1 MPSILN
7 TSLTGMLAFQRAL
20 EVTSHNISNANT
32 PGYSRQVTDF
42 SARAGS
48 GDGNAYI
55 GGGTKISQIRRVY
68 DQMQVD
74 QLRTST
80 TGFARFNT
88 LDNLS
93 SRIDTFLADA
103 DSGLNSSLQ
112 AYFNSMQDLTNNPS
126 SIPTRQALIGEAQGL
141 ASRFQSLDA
150 RMGELDAEVNG
161 RIELA
166 VSDIN
171 RLSQGIADLN
181 DKIALANN
189 AASPPNDLL
198 DQRDR
203 LVTELAEQVSVST
216 TVQDDGTMSVF
227 IGSGQSLVL
236 GSNAR
241 TLGVE
246 GSEFDMTRMTVTY
259 QGAGGDTRLDN
270 SSTGGNLGGLLEFRS
285 RILDPAR
292 QSLGQTAT
300 ALAASL
306 NEQHSSGMD
315 LRGNLGGDLFS
326 IAPPTV
332 LPSSDNTGTPAAS
345 VTVSDLGQLT
355 GVDYVLE
362 YDGAAYSLTR
372 TDTGAVIPLT
382 GTGTAVDPLVGD
394 GLSIDVSGGA
404 PAAGDR
410 MLIRS
415 TLDAAGSMQSSLT
428 DPQALALAAP
438 TRASASLGNIGSA
451 NISAASVTDPADPSL
466 LASAVIEFTG
476 PATYSINGAG
486 SFAYTDG
493 DPIIVNGSSVTISGN
508 PSVGDQFTIEANYGA
523 SGDNSNG
530 LTLSNIQSV
539 GILDGGTI
547 SINENYGQLVAGI
560 GSTTHQIK
568 AGREAQG
575 VVLSDAES
583 AVLSTSAVNL
593 DEEAANLI
601 KYQQAYQAMAQ
612 VVSVASTLF
621 DSLLNATRR

>member
-1 MPSILN
+1 MPDLLN

-20 EVTSHNISNANT
+20 ATTSHNIANANT

-42 SARAGS
+42 SARLGS
-48 GDGNAYI
+48 GSGNIYI
-55 GGGTKISQIRRVY
+55 GGGTQITQIRRVF

-74 QLRTST
+74 QLRSST
-80 TGFARFNT
+80 TGFSRFNT
-88 LDNLS
+88 LDNLA
-93 SRIDTFLADA
+93 SRIDTFLADP

-112 AYFNSMQDLTNNPS
+112 AYFNSMQDLANNPS

-150 RMGELDAEVNG
+150 QLGEIESEVND

-166 VSDIN
+166 VNDIN
-171 RLSQGIADLN
+171 RLAQGIADLN
-181 DKIALANN
+181 GQIALANN
-189 AASPPNDLL
+189 ATSPPNDLM
-198 DQRDR
+198 DQRDI
-203 LVTELAEQVSVST
+203 LVTQLSEQVAVST
-216 TVQDDGTMSVF
+216 ISQDDGTMSVF

-236 GSNAR
+236 AGNAR
-241 TLGVE
+241 QLGAE
-246 GSEFDMTRMTVTY
+246 GSEFDMTRMTVAY
-259 QGAGGDTRLDN
+259 QGASGNTPLDT

-300 ALAASL
+300 ALAVSL
-306 NEQHSSGMD
+306 NEQHASGMD

-326 IAPPTV
+326 IAPPKV
-332 LPSSDNTGTPAAS
+332 LPSTDNTGTPAAS
-345 VTVSDLGQLT
+345 VAVTDLGQLT
-355 GVDYVLE
+355 GADYILE
-362 YDGAAYSLTR
+362 YDGAAYSMTR
-372 TDTGAVIPLT
+372 VDTGAVIPLS
-382 GTGTAVDPLVGD
+382 GSGTAADPFVGD
-394 GLSIDVSGGA
+394 GLSIDVTGGA

-415 TLDAAGSMQSSLT
+415 AQNAAGSIESVVT
-428 DPQALALAAP
+428 DPQSLALSAP
-438 TRASASLGNIGSA
+438 TRAQASLGNIGSA
-451 NISAASVTDPADPSL
+451 NISAATVVDASDPAL
-466 LASAVIEFTG
+466 LTSSVIEFTG

-493 DPIIVNGSSVTISGN
+493 DPIVVNGSEVTITGN
-508 PSVGDQFTIEANYGA
+508 PSVGDQFTVEANYGA

-530 LTLSNIQSV
+530 LLMSNIQSV

-547 SINENYGQLVAGI
+547 SINENYGQLVSGI

-568 AGREAQG
+568 AGKDAQG
-575 VVLSDAES
+575 VVLSNAEAAVS
-583 AVLSTSAVNL
+583 ATSAVNL

-601 KYQQAYQAMAQ
+601 KYQQAYQAVAQ

-621 DSLLNATRR
+621 DSLLAATRR